1 MYYNLQY
8 MEHQLSPGV
17 FRALCLSVGEE
28 LKAAADY
35 RDRAL
40 QGSDDEAIRIWG
52 HIMCE
57 ELKHAAMQIAKLAKD
72 DNEFAAYLYEYMNA
86 DDILAVEEQYDEQPS

>member
-1 MYYNLQY
+1 
-8 MEHQLSPGV
+8 MEKQLSPGV
-17 FRALCLSVGEE
+17 FRDLCISVGEE

-40 QGSDDEAIRIWG
+40 QSSDDEAKRIFG

-57 ELKHAAMQIAKLAKD
+57 ELKHAAMEIAKLAKD
-72 DNEFAAYLYEYMNA
+72 DNEFAAYLYEYINS
-86 DDILAVEEQYDEQPS
+86 DDIVAVEEHEDEHIQVSSH

>member
-1 MYYNLQY
+1 MDF
-8 MEHQLSPGV
+8 QLSHGV
-17 FRALCLSVGEE
+17 FRDLCISVGEE

-40 QGSDDEAIRIWG
+40 KSSDDESKRIFW

-57 ELKHAAMQIAKLAKD
+57 ELKHAAMQIVRLAKD

-86 DDILAVEEQYDEQPS
+86 DDIVAVEESYDWQPS

>member
-1 MYYNLQY
+1 
-8 MEHQLSPGV
+8 MEHQLSPGT
-17 FRALCLSVGEE
+17 FRDLCISVGEE

-40 QGSDDEAIRIWG
+40 NCVDDEAKEIFG

-72 DNEFAAYLYEYMNA
+72 DNEFAAYLYEFINS
-86 DDILAVEEQYDEQPS
+86 DNIVDVESSSED